1 MRHYTVWINYHNVNR
16 SCVCIFRANNSQ
28 VEQNLKKIKHYLLS
42 PPLKQNTYY
51 KCFCKYWDSEYFFF
65 NAFSSFILKRATLVL
80 GMKKKKGTND
90 FLKQKLFE
98 GVLHQGP
105 PALGIYFLADILVLF
120 ARKIAALNGL
130 CSSPLTSFLICIV
143 LQISSL
149 FIMHFL
155 LKFVS
160 FHLTRYSNI

>member
-1 MRHYTVWINYHNVNR
+1 MTLYSTDNIILNGEM
-16 SCVCIFRANNSQ
+16 C
-28 VEQNLKKIKHYLLS
+28 
-42 PPLKQNTYY
+42 
-51 KCFCKYWDSEYFFF
+51 SEIR
-65 NAFSSFILKRATLVL
+65 NKARMAALITLIQLVL
-80 GMKKKKGTND
+80 EFLANAIRQKKKKGTND